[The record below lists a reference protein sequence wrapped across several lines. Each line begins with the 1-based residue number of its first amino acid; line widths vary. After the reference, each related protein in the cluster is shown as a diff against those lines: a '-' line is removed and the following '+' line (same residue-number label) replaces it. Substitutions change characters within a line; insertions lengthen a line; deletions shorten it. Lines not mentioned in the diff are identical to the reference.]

1 VWLTQLL
8 AEFNNAPNS
17 RKIGEKEVLRDGF
30 GDSRPY
36 FHVLIAELTSDNT
49 SAVIPTVDPERPSST
64 LPHND
69 RIVGHALYF
78 YTYTREGKCLF
89 LEDLFVRNEYRSY
102 GIGTALLQELAKVA
116 CEEECAR
123 LQLEVLDRNT
133 RAAKLYERIGC
144 KIMREW
150 LPVRMSQP
158 ELGTFAAGKGFPDN
172 ARNKL

>member
-1 VWLTQLL
+1 MSTAVSGTIIVFMCVIFLCH
-8 AEFNNAPNS
+8 
-17 RKIGEKEVLRDGF
+17 GF
-30 GDSRPY
+30 VATHDCSH
-36 FHVLIAELTSDNT
+36 F
-49 SAVIPTVDPERPSST
+49 AV
-64 LPHND
+64 
-69 RIVGHALYF
+69 G
-78 YTYTREGKCLF
+78 
-89 LEDLFVRNEYRSY
+89 Y